1 MKDNEGPANVEE
13 GVSVHVEED
22 GEDLVVGQAA
32 QSSRI
37 QVSHGKPTDVTLK
50 KVEYDMNIR
59 RGIAC
64 IFRGPHIMSLNTNIF
79 QCTCFSPL
87 LAMICSVICF
97 WMSAMLGVLSR

>member
-32 QSSRI
+32 QSSGI
-37 QVSHGKPTDVTLK
+37 QVTHHGKPTDVTLK
-50 KVEYDMNIR
+50 KVEYDMYIR

-64 IFRGPHIMSLNTNIF
+64 IFRGTHIMSWF
-79 QCTCFSPL
+79 QYTCFSPP